1 MAHVVAVGGEDA
13 AGGELRKDAVSEG
26 DAFAAI
32 GEDGGDLAPARA
44 VGGEVD
50 ILQRQRDQRWSEA
63 RRRGGYAGSLPAACD
78 HSSRWQAAAITQHG
92 RERTEGKGSAP
103 CRRR

>member
-50 ILQRQRDQRWSEA
+50 ILQR
-63 RRRGGYAGSLPAACD
+63 
-78 HSSRWQAAAITQHG
+78 
-92 RERTEGKGSAP
+92 
-103 CRRR
+103 